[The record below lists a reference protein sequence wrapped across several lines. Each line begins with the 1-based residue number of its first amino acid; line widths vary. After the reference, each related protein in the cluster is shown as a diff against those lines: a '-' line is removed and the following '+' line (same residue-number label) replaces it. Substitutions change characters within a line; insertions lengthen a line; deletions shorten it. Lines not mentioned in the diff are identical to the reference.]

1 MTKPLNKRQN
11 AKAATRQKVID
22 GAKALWAE
30 PGSYKEKGG
39 AGIREIAAHI
49 KMSTGAVFAN
59 FETKDDL
66 WRAAFECEPPID
78 SVLTR
83 AAPELFQALQDLV
96 DIRPEVSK
104 GDDAFAAQTWRIAEA
119 LLERVKDQLLEE
131 QRKAE
136 AKTPQ
141 PPAVTPSAVELA
153 AA

>member
-1 MTKPLNKRQN
+1 MTERLNKRQH
-11 AKAATRQKVID
+11 AKAVTRKKVID

-104 GDDAFAAQTWRIAEA
+104 GDDAYAAQTWRIAES

-131 QRKAE
+131 QADTE
-136 AKTPQ
+136 ASQK
-141 PPAVTPSAVELA
+141 PAAAPSAVELA
-153 AA
+153 AAW

>member
-1 MTKPLNKRQN
+1 MSDRLNKREN
-11 AKAATRQKVID
+11 AKAATRKKVIN

-66 WRAAFECEPPID
+66 WRAAFGSEPPID

-104 GDDAFAAQTWRIAEA
+104 GDDAYAAQTWRIAES

-131 QRKAE
+131 QCKAKVP
-136 AKTPQ
+136 AAQ
-141 PPAVTPSAVELA
+141 PLPATAAAVELA